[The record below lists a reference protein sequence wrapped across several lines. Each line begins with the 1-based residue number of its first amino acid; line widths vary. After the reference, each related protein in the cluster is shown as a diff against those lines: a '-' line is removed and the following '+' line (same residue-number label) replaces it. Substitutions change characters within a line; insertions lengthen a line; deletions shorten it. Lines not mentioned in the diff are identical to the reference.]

1 MIIHHVVRHN
11 MSDFATFLQNVR
23 KKGPHQR
30 PQMRFT
36 TSSAMIRIS
45 NTGMVHLPS
54 MKMLFLRCRVVGNL
68 LFFGNVCRQRCGDQ
82 AKRNPGQHFFTFLCF
97 EFPLIK
103 SNPFLSDRT
112 QKNPILILQSRPEDI
127 TWSFSPRLS
136 SPTATAQPRIVSIM
150 VLSPVLLFPFHFRRF
165 QRPIAP
171 WFSPARSAG

>member
-1 MIIHHVVRHN
+1 MSSITVLSPFPIDYTPMIIHHVVRHN

-136 SPTATAQPRIVSIM
+136 AVQ
-150 VLSPVLLFPFHFRRF
+150 
-165 QRPIAP
+165 QRPH
-171 WFSPARSAG
+171 SRE